1 MPRPVSSAQ
10 DQQDAGTGVETSRS
24 RGRMKTLVADPSAVQ
39 RSRAVLTVTRGP
51 EVGRVIS
58 LIQGEVTLGR
68 SEECTVWFHDPRL
81 SRVHA
86 QITYAVHEYVLTD
99 RASTNGSYVNDR
111 RVLSPTALRDGD
123 HVRLGADTTL
133 RFSMVDE
140 NEEQALRKMYESSSR
155 DALTG
160 VSNRKSFDERLSA
173 ELAFAQRHGSPL
185 SLMLIDVDF
194 FKRVNDTYGHQA
206 GDAVLH
212 GVAQV
217 LERSVRAEDM
227 VARYGGEE
235 FAVIARATDL
245 RGALFMAERLRKNVS
260 LEAVEQQG
268 RQLRVTASIG
278 VASLACCGANRDKPT
293 LIALTDARLYRAKQL
308 GRDRVVSA

>member
-1 MPRPVSSAQ
+1 MPRPESSAQ
-10 DQQDAGTGVETSRS
+10 DQQEAGTGVEPSRS

-39 RSRAVLTVTRGP
+39 RSRAVLTVSKGS

-58 LIQGEVTLGR
+58 LVQGEVTLGR
-68 SEECTVWFHDPRL
+68 SEECTVWFHDPSL

-86 QITYAVHEYVLTD
+86 QITYAVQEYVLTD

-140 NEEQALRKMYESSSR
+140 NEEQALRRMYESAAR

-173 ELAFAQRHGSPL
+173 ELAFAQRHNSPL
-185 SLMLIDVDF
+185 CLMLIDVDF

-212 GVAQV
+212 AVAQV

-245 RGALFMAERLRKNVS
+245 RGAAVMAERLRQNVA
-260 LEAVEQQG
+260 LEAVEHQG
-268 RQLRVTASIG
+268 RVLRVTASVG
-278 VASLACCGANRDKPT
+278 VASLVCCGATRDKPT